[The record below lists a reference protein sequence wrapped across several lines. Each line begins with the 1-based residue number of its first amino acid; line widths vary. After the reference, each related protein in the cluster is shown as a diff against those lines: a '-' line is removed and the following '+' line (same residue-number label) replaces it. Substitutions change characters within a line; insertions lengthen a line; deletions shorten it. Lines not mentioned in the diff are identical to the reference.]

1 MWITIILTLTKAK
14 VSSIAATV
22 LLDVLENILAE
33 QLTTISFPHTFRM
46 RHFNYITFGRVIK
59 LYSQKISIPLYI
71 D

>member
-1 MWITIILTLTKAK
+1 MWITIILTLAKAK

-46 RHFNYITFGRVIK
+46 RHLNYSTFYQVINAVHNK
-59 LYSQKISIPLYI
+59 LTCRCA
-71 D
+71 

>member
-46 RHFNYITFGRVIK
+46 GHFNYSTFYQVINTVHNK
-59 LYSQKISIPLYI
+59 LTRHRA
-71 D
+71 

>member
-46 RHFNYITFGRVIK
+46 GHFNYSTFYQVINAVHNK
-59 LYSQKISIPLYI
+59 LTCRCA
-71 D
+71 

>member
-1 MWITIILTLTKAK
+1 MWTTIILTLTKAK

-59 LYSQKISIPLYI
+59 LYSQ
-71 D
+71 

>member
-59 LYSQKISIPLYI
+59 LYSQYISIPLYI

>member
-46 RHFNYITFGRVIK
+46 RHFNYITFYQVINAVHNK
-59 LYSQKISIPLYI
+59 LTRHRA
-71 D
+71 

>member
-46 RHFNYITFGRVIK
+46 RHFNYNTFYQVINAVHNK
-59 LYSQKISIPLYI
+59 LTCRCA
-71 D
+71 